1 LEKAALD
8 KDGKSLRSHP
18 ELREILKKYANTE
31 LKESSQL
38 WWDEWNESERGDN
51 SFRYARAF
59 SEIVNN
65 KEWMKKFGDT
75 KFFQDV
81 KKFDEQ
87 RGMIVTVYQSLPDR
101 DPRKSRLKGVY
112 EILLESNAG
121 QWHPKLQEIINRYF
135 TEDTMKAVK

>member
-1 LEKAALD
+1 MEKAALD
-8 KDGKSLRSHP
+8 RDGKSLRSHP
-18 ELREILKKYANTE
+18 ELREILKQYANTE

-59 SEIVNN
+59 NEIVNN
-65 KEWMKKFGDT
+65 VDWMKKFGNT

-87 RGMIVTVYQSLPDR
+87 RQIIVTVYQALPDR
-101 DPRKSRLKGVY
+101 DPRKSRLKQVY
-112 EILLESNAG
+112 ELLLESNSG